1 MSSKAMSGVSE
12 SVTLQGDNGAK
23 IAFRG
28 RLFSESA
35 YYDEEAV
42 GITRLRLYV
51 TDDAAHVSSIVSGSG
66 EQRSRRHYTVR
77 PHGRMCSMS
86 DGRQSLTLPVDLLFT
101 SVFGL
106 CGIDPSLAED
116 LRPAFEE
123 ALYAVNG

>member
-1 MSSKAMSGVSE
+1 MSDKTQGISE
-12 SVTLQGDNGAK
+12 SVVLQGDNGAQ

-35 YYDEEAV
+35 YYDEDTEV
-42 GITRLRLYV
+42 ITHLRLYV
-51 TDDAAHVSSIVSGSG
+51 TDDGAHVYSIVSGSG
-66 EQRSRRHYTVR
+66 EGRSRRHYTVR
-77 PHGRMCSMS
+77 PHGGMCSMS

-106 CGIDPSLAED
+106 CGIDPALAED